1 MDPEEATAFRALSA
15 RANYLAQDRPDIAF
29 CSKEL
34 CREFA
39 IPNKNSFIKLKRLVR
54 YLCGLPRLIY
64 NYPFLD
70 KLPDTMDIFVDTDF
84 AGCAVTR
91 RSTSGGAIMLGP
103 HCVRHWS
110 TTQSTIS
117 LSSGEAELHGI
128 SKGMSHAIGM
138 QSLCRDLGWHYKI
151 RVHSDAT
158 AAIGIARRRG
168 LGKIR
173 HLDVEDLWVQAKV
186 RDKTIELVKVL
197 GAENPADILT
207 KYVDK
212 GILNKMLAT
221 LGMKIQSGRSSAAPE
236 LPPDNSPVKAVRSC

>member
-1 MDPEEATAFRALSA
+1 M
-15 RANYLAQDRPDIAF
+15 
-29 CSKEL
+29 
-34 CREFA
+34 
-39 IPNKNSFIKLKRLVR
+39 
-54 YLCGLPRLIY
+54 
-64 NYPFLD
+64 
-70 KLPDTMDIFVDTDF
+70 M
-84 AGCAVTR
+84 
-91 RSTSGGAIMLGP
+91 GP

-110 TTQSTIS
+110 TTQTTIA

-128 SKGMSHAIGM
+128 AKGMSHAIGM
-138 QSLCRDLGWHYKI
+138 QSLCRDLGWQYKI

-212 GILNKMLAT
+212 GILTKMLSR
-221 LGMKIQSGRSSAAPE
+221 LGMRVMTGRSAAAPE
-236 LPPDNSPVKAVRSC
+236 LPPDNSPSKAS

>member
-1 MDPEEATAFRALSA
+1 M
-15 RANYLAQDRPDIAF
+15 
-29 CSKEL
+29 
-34 CREFA
+34 
-39 IPNKNSFIKLKRLVR
+39 
-54 YLCGLPRLIY
+54 
-64 NYPFLD
+64 
-70 KLPDTMDIFVDTDF
+70 M
-84 AGCAVTR
+84 
-91 RSTSGGAIMLGP
+91 GP

-110 TTQSTIS
+110 TTQTTIA

-128 SKGMSHAIGM
+128 AKGLSHAIGM
-138 QSLCRDLGWHYKI
+138 QSLCRDLGWQYKI

-212 GILNKMLAT
+212 GILTKMLSR
-221 LGMKIQSGRSSAAPE
+221 LGMRS
-236 LPPDNSPVKAVRSC
+236 

>member
-1 MDPEEATAFRALSA
+1 
-15 RANYLAQDRPDIAF
+15 
-29 CSKEL
+29 
-34 CREFA
+34 
-39 IPNKNSFIKLKRLVR
+39 
-54 YLCGLPRLIY
+54 
-64 NYPFLD
+64 
-70 KLPDTMDIFVDTDF
+70 
-84 AGCAVTR
+84 
-91 RSTSGGAIMLGP
+91 MLGP

-128 SKGMSHAIGM
+128 SKGMSHAMGM
-138 QSLCRDLGWHYKI
+138 QSLCHDLGWHYKI

-186 RDKTIELVKVL
+186 RDKTVELVKIL

-212 GILNKMLAT
+212 GILTKMLAK
-221 LGMKIQSGRSSAAPE
+221 LGMKIQTGRSTAAPE
-236 LPPDNSPVKAVRSC
+236 LPPDKLPVKAVRS